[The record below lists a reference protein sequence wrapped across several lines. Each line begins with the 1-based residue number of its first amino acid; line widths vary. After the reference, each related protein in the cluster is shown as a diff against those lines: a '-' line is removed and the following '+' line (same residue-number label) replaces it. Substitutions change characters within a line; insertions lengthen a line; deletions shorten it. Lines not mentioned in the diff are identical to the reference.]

1 VQPSVVF
8 SRRSGYPT
16 GSGQTTPSWYSITT
30 SMRPRKHNRDLPPCV
45 FLRSGTYY
53 HVKAGKW
60 RNLGRD
66 RYKALAEYAR
76 LEAQSVGGMA
86 ALITEALP
94 HILKDKAQATQSQ
107 YTVAARRLSE
117 ILAEFSPAQVTS
129 RDVAQIR
136 RSFPSYSVANRTITV
151 LRLVFDYALE
161 EQLVS
166 ANPCTGIKRL
176 AQNVRTRLL
185 LPAEFAAIKA
195 CAKPRLQAV
204 MSLCYLTGQRI
215 GDVLA
220 IKRTDLQADGIYVE
234 QEKTGAKLLVAWTP
248 ELRQAVDQAKAL
260 HGKVAGPYL
269 VKGTVGSEGKPLPY
283 KVIWKD
289 WKAACAAAGVTGA
302 NIHDLRAM
310 SGTEA
315 EKQGHDPQALL
326 GHTDKKMTQ
335 RYLRD
340 KQIPVVHGPS
350 IGSSNTP
357 RKKNL

>member
-1 VQPSVVF
+1 MQPSVAS
-8 SRRSGYPT
+8 SRRSDYPT
-16 GSGQTTPSWYSITT
+16 GYGPITPLWYSTTT

-45 FLRSGTYY
+45 FLRRGKFYL
-53 HVKAGKW
+53 VKAGKW
-60 RNLGRD
+60 TPLGAD
-66 RYKALAEYAR
+66 KFKALAEYAR
-76 LEAQSVGGMA
+76 LIAQPKGGMA
-86 ALITEALP
+86 ALISEAMP
-94 HILKDKAQATQSQ
+94 HILKDKAQATQNQ
-107 YTVAARRLSE
+107 YNVAARRLGE
-117 ILAEFSPAQVTS
+117 ILAEFSPAQVTP

-136 RSFPSYSVANRTITV
+136 RALPSYAVANRTITV

-176 AQNVRTRLL
+176 AQHVRTRRL
-185 LPAEFAAIKA
+185 LPTEFAAIKA
-195 CAKPRLQAV
+195 QAKPRLQAV
-204 MSLCYLTGQRI
+204 MDLCYLTGQRI

-220 IKRTDLQADGIYVE
+220 IKRTDLQPDGIYVE
-234 QEKTGAKLLVAWTP
+234 QEKTGAKLQIAWSP
-248 ELRQAVDQAKAL
+248 ELRKAVDRAKAL

-269 VKGTVGSEGKPLPY
+269 VKGTVGSEGKPLAY
-283 KVIWKD
+283 KVIWTD

-340 KQIPVVHGPS
+340 KQVPVVHGPS
-350 IGSSNTP
+350 IGQSNTL
-357 RKKNL
+357 RKK